1 MNLTEMYRGDTR
13 ILRLDADSNIAGGT
27 LHMIIKTDPTD
38 PDSQAIV
45 NRPWDMGVAEPDGSV
60 LYATFEIMPIESSQ
74 FPVGQVYVGIEYT
87 TSAGRN
93 YTIHA
98 GPMNVLRDYRLA
110 VG

>member
-1 MNLTEMYRGDTR
+1 MVLGFTT
-13 ILRLDADSNIAGGT
+13 IIA
-27 LHMIIKTDPTD
+27 IIKMVVIKAGIVFAKFK
-38 PDSQAIV
+38 SQSPAK
-45 NRPWDMGVAEPDGSV
+45 
-60 LYATFEIMPIESSQ
+60 